1 MFESGAQ
8 PSNSAVE
15 IRNVEPEA
23 YSAEDDVEIG
33 HQRLAPSLN
42 LSQVKI
48 TREPSGWLDFPISIL
63 TGGRFFPNMPAIRAA
78 TAVWLLEVASQS

>member
-33 HQRLAPSLN
+33 HQRLASSIFEL
-42 LSQVKI
+42 V
-48 TREPSGWLDFPISIL
+48 SGENY
-63 TGGRFFPNMPAIRAA
+63 TG
-78 TAVWLLEVASQS
+78 TVWLAGK